1 MRISTRAMLSLA
13 LAGALV
19 AACGGAAAP
28 QAPAADLAAAP
39 AVATPAPAATPAPT
53 PEEITPPPASP
64 TPTPMPTTD
73 GQGDEVVRGLEVLA
87 GLMQDYTITKAGSVD
102 QYRGGVVSLT
112 DHMNDPRV
120 DGTVTFRFSLDV
132 YGVAG
137 SEWGEMKIENKT
149 GSWDGPC
156 TGATWKEGDGIVWS
170 CWLTGS
176 GAYDG
181 YTYYKQ
187 SSKEVA
193 DEFLDIIGVVY
204 PGDPPKE
211 R

>member
-1 MRISTRAMLSLA
+1 MRISTRAMLTLA

-19 AACGGAAAP
+19 AACSGAGAP
-28 QAPAADLAAAP
+28 QAPAAAQTP
-39 AVATPAPAATPAPT
+39 ATPVPNQNM
-53 PEEITPPPASP
+53 TPPPAGP

-73 GQGDEVVRGLEVLA
+73 GQGPEAVRGLETGGDL
-87 GLMQDYTITKAGSVD
+87 LETYTVTNVGDVY
-102 QYRGGVVSLT
+102 QYRGGVASLT
-112 DHMNDPRV
+112 DAMNDPRV
-120 DGTVTFRFSLDV
+120 DGSVTFTFSIDA
-132 YGVAG
+132 YDSAA
-137 SEWGEMKIENKT
+137 SEWGTMKVENKA

-156 TGATWKEGDGIVWS
+156 TGGTWAEGGGIAWS

-193 DEFLDIIGVVY
+193 AEFLDIIGVVY